1 LQDVFEELSLQYCIT
16 VLHLVQED
24 VNELKKVPV
33 KKTTHWVWLL
43 GSTIKPE
50 AQEVQIMPVATENE
64 QERQFTSEHV
74 GEQILPLGVR
84 E

>member
-1 LQDVFEELSLQYCIT
+1 MHNC
-16 VLHLVQED
+16 
-24 VNELKKVPV
+24 
-33 KKTTHWVWLL
+33 WLL

-64 QERQFTSEHV
+64 QERQFTSKHV
-74 GEQILPLGVR
+74 GEQILPLGVS